1 MTKVGWRMKMDDE
14 RRMED
19 EVGGL
24 EWRMDDKSGIE

>member
-1 MTKVGWRMKMDDE
+1 MTKVGWRMKMDDD

-24 EWRMDDKSGIE
+24 EWRMKEWDRMT